1 MRILIVDDEE
11 QVREILRMWL
21 EKAGFEVF
29 EAVDGKMGVDVH
41 QKTPVDMM
49 ICDLIMPGQEGLET
63 ITQFKNHYPEVC
75 IIAISGGGQIGPES
89 YLPIARSLG
98 AWKVYRKPLGI
109 ATMIDD
115 IKEWQRAKKCR

>member
-1 MRILIVDDEE
+1 MKILIVDDEE

-29 EAVDGKMGVDVH
+29 EAMDGKMGVDVH

-63 ITQFKNHYPEVC
+63 ITQFKNQYP
-75 IIAISGGGQIGPES
+75 P
-89 YLPIARSLG
+89 
-98 AWKVYRKPLGI
+98 
-109 ATMIDD
+109 
-115 IKEWQRAKKCR
+115 